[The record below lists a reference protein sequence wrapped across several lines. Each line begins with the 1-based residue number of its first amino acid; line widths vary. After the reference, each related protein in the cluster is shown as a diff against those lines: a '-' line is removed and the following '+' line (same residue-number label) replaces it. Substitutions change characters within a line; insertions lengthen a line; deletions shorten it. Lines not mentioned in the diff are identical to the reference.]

1 MRKPNKFG
9 KRAGTSRRTAH
20 NIPSNRRPSSRRDRN
35 APARKR
41 RRQANETSPDPR
53 PQSLHHQKPIALQ
66 PERRVRRARR
76 LPQNSHT
83 PSRVEAHGVQSP
95 SVQARPSQFRL
106 VLVWSILIAGGLVLM
121 ANLFD
126 LQVVRSHQLQQMA
139 RTQQQQAAPTF
150 VPRRPIVDRQNNIL
164 AVDRP
169 VYSLYAHPT
178 LFRLSHEDVAR
189 ELAPIL
195 KRSTDELVKE
205 LHSARSGIRLADFVS
220 EATAG
225 EIQRKWIDGLEFIHH
240 SARHYPRS
248 ESVPEVVGYV
258 NFDGEGQAGI
268 ELNHQDELKRSME
281 DISSSDPET
290 GPIDRSARP
299 FFQLDDL
306 RLKLTI
312 DSRLQRLVRPV
323 LEEGVWN
330 SGAKRGTLMVMDARD
345 GSLLCMVNTP
355 SFDPN
360 RYFDADLASLKNWAL
375 TDLYEPGSTFKP
387 INVAIALEAGAIQP
401 NSSFYD
407 PGQIFVDG
415 WPIGNA
421 GRGGFGQI
429 DITDIIS
436 VSSNVGMVRI
446 MEQMSASD
454 YYNWLE
460 KLGLGDISH
469 IDLPFEIP
477 GQLKSREQFVGSPV
491 EAATTAFGQGFAI
504 SPIQMLRLQAA
515 LANGGK
521 LVVPHTVAGLFDS
534 EDRSHWQPDLP
545 SAVQVFSPE
554 TTRTVLEMMEKSVE
568 YGTGQNSY
576 IRGYRIA
583 GKTGTAQKSTSGGGY
598 SDSAIVTSFVGILPV
613 ESPKYVVLAVVDEPN
628 GGSGGEVAAPIVK
641 SVMEILIG
649 LEGIPPADAR

>member
-1 MRKPNKFG
+1 MRKTNRFG
-9 KRAGTSRRTAH
+9 KRAGTARRAVE
-20 NIPSNRRPSSRRDRN
+20 NQASSRRLNSLRQDRSSRN
-35 APARKR
+35 KRKDQTGGESR
-41 RRQANETSPDPR
+41 SSEPVLRFE
-53 PQSLHHQKPIALQ
+53 KPISSLRESQRLRQ
-66 PERRVRRARR
+66 PYRSHQNDRESSGIESHSSH
-76 LPQNSHT
+76 PQTSL
-83 PSRVEAHGVQSP
+83 
-95 SVQARPSQFRL
+95 ARPSRFRL

-121 ANLFD
+121 ANVFD
-126 LQVVRSHQLQQMA
+126 LQVVRSNQLQQMA
-139 RTQQQQAAPTF
+139 RTQQQSPMPAF

-178 LFRLSHEDVAR
+178 LFRLSHEDIAT

-195 KRSTDELVKE
+195 KRPVDELVKE
-205 LHSARSGIRLADFVS
+205 LYSGPSGIRLTDFLS

-225 EIQRKWIDGLEFIHH
+225 EIQRKWIDGLEFVHH

-248 ESVPEVVGYV
+248 ESVAEVVGYV
-258 NFDGEGQAGI
+258 NFDGEGQAGV
-268 ELNHQDELKRSME
+268 ELNHQDELKRSIE
-281 DISSSDPET
+281 EISLVDEEI
-290 GPIDRSARP
+290 GPIDRSARH

-323 LEEGVWN
+323 LNEGVSKW
-330 SGAKRGTLMVMDARD
+330 GAKRGTVMVMDVRD
-345 GSLLCMVNTP
+345 GSLLCLVNTP

-387 INVAIALEAGAIQP
+387 INVAIALETGAIQP

-429 DITDIIS
+429 DVAEIIS

-454 YYNWLE
+454 YYDWLE
-460 KLGLGDISH
+460 KLGLGETSQ

-504 SPIQMLRLQAA
+504 SPIQMLRLQAT

-521 LVVPHTVAGLFDS
+521 LVVPHTVDGLFDS
-534 EDRSHWQPDLP
+534 EERPHWQPDLP
-545 SAVQVFSPE
+545 PPRQVFSPE
-554 TTRTVLEMMEKSVE
+554 TAGSVLEMMEQTVE
-568 YGTGQNSY
+568 SGTGQGAY
-576 IRGYRIA
+576 IPGYRIA
-583 GKTGTAQKSTSGGGY
+583 GKTGTAQKSTAGGGY

-613 ESPKYVVLAVVDEPN
+613 ESPRYVVLAVVDEPN

-649 LEGIPPADAR
+649 IEGIPPAELE